1 LYLDDL
7 KIKIIQEIRSIE
19 KRLSFC
25 ISVEGDTFEQ
35 YFVTIYESVSGC
47 SFSMMVRWLFS
58 LFNTVYIGM
67 VTHERTEDQCP
78 VII

>member
-25 ISVEGDTFEQ
+25 ISVEDDTFL
-35 YFVTIYESVSGC
+35 TIYESVSGC